1 MFPIL
6 NNNIE
11 ISPAPSEEWIEIE
24 SPSKEAIAK
33 KEEFMKSISEA
44 EENCVDNN
52 LFTID
57 VLANE
62 LISADFKEKPT
73 TYLLWLKRE
82 TIKLLHRELE
92 IVIKEKKLK
101 NRRH

>member
-6 NNNIE
+6 NNNIN

-24 SPSKEAIAK
+24 SPTKEAIAK
-33 KEEFMKSISEA
+33 KEEFMKSISE
-44 EENCVDNN
+44 ENSVDNN

-62 LISADFKEKPT
+62 LISPDFKEKPT

-82 TIKLLHRELE
+82 TIKLLHREVE
-92 IVIKEKKLK
+92 IVIREKKL
-101 NRRH
+101 